1 MKGFRNEVHKS
12 NFDDIVRIKTC
23 IQSTA
28 NQLNAPSVYKSGNHI
43 SHGLV
48 WHAAENSLSTL
59 QSSIV
64 AIQCT
69 DCPLEGGREGEAGG
83 KDQSI
88 IMSLYISSH
97 PIITSAV
104 LHIYVAQP
112 NQKSYN

>member
-1 MKGFRNEVHKS
+1 MKGFCNEVHKS
-12 NFDDIVRIKTC
+12 NIVGIKTC

-28 NQLNAPSVYKSGNHI
+28 NQLNAPSVYKSVHHI

-83 KDQSI
+83 I
-88 IMSLYISSH
+88 IMSLYMSSH

-104 LHIYVAQP
+104 QHIYVAQP
-112 NQKSYN
+112 NQKS